1 MTDRPTRRPRLS
13 RRALRA
19 LAWVAGGLA
28 FASPFAALT
37 VSPKPAAAES
47 TKEPRQVILVRRIT
61 RRIVVHPA
69 PEKPPVRYV
78 YVGNGGT
85 SSSTGASSSSSGASS
100 GSSVSGGTAVAA
112 PAAPTSTGGS

>member
-1 MTDRPTRRPRLS
+1 MTDTPARRRRLS

-37 VSPKPAAAES
+37 AAPRPATAGDGASP
-47 TKEPRQVILVRRIT
+47 RRVIIVRKIT

-69 PEKPPVRYV
+69 PEPLPVRYV
-78 YVGNGGT
+78 YVGGGSSSASST
-85 SSSTGASSSSSGASS
+85 SSSSSSSSSSTGSS
-100 GSSVSGGTAVAA
+100 AVAA
-112 PAAPTSTGGS
+112 APASTSTGGS

>member
-1 MTDRPTRRPRLS
+1 MTDTPARRRRLS

-37 VSPKPAAAES
+37 AAPRPATAGDGAR
-47 TKEPRQVILVRRIT
+47 PRRVIIVRKIT

-69 PEKPPVRYV
+69 PEPLPVRYV
-78 YVGNGGT
+78 YVGGG
-85 SSSTGASSSSSGASS
+85 SSSASSTSSSSSSS
-100 GSSVSGGTAVAA
+100 SSSTSSNAVAA
-112 PAAPTSTGGS
+112 APASTSTGGS

>member
-1 MTDRPTRRPRLS
+1 MTDTPARRRRLS

-37 VSPKPAAAES
+37 AAPRPATAGDGASP
-47 TKEPRQVILVRRIT
+47 RRVIIVRKIT

-69 PEKPPVRYV
+69 PEPLPVRYV
-78 YVGNGGT
+78 YVGGGSSSAPSSPST
-85 SSSTGASSSSSGASS
+85 SSSSSSSSSSTGSS
-100 GSSVSGGTAVAA
+100 AVAA
-112 PAAPTSTGGS
+112 APASTSTGGS